1 MGKTK
6 SGMMSVKR
14 LQTVGAFWMVMIVIL
29 IGFNVNTWVKMG
41 CVNKD
46 MKCNL
51 PTSSKEIEA
60 AKMSVNGGYVTSMLF
75 VLVVVVSIIG
85 LKFFRVKTRK

>member
-1 MGKTK
+1 MGSKTI

-41 CVNKD
+41 CVHKD

-60 AKMSVNGGYVTSMLF
+60 VKTSVNGGYITSVSF
-75 VLVVVVSIIG
+75 IAVVLVSIFA
-85 LKFFRVKTRK
+85 LKFMKVKK

>member
-1 MGKTK
+1 MGKTI
-6 SGMMSVKR
+6 SGMMSVKK
-14 LQTVGAFWMVMIVIL
+14 LQTVGAFWMVMIL
-29 IGFNVNTWVKMG
+29 ISVGFNINTWVKMG

-60 AKMSVNGGYVTSMLF
+60 VKMSVNGGYITSVVF
-75 VLVVVVSIIG
+75 VVVAVASLIG
-85 LKFFRVKTRK
+85 LKLMRVKK